1 MASWLMVAMH
11 HIITN
16 NSYREE
22 DTSLQFHGLNGPYST
37 DGSSPEPLRFCRR
50 HQRCSHGDPLH
61 NERKFSFLF
70 NKSFGVSIIAET

>member
-1 MASWLMVAMH
+1 MVERMASWLMVAMH

-61 NERKFSFLF
+61 NEAQVFFSFQ
-70 NKSFGVSIIAET
+70 